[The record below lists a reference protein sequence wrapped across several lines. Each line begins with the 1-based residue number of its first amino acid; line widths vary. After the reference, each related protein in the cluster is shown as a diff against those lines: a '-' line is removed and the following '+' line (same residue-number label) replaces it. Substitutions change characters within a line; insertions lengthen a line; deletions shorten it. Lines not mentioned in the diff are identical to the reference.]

1 VVALREPQCDN
12 FYFFIMTTPYF
23 PFSKI
28 VGQDRLK
35 EALLL
40 NAINPAIG
48 GVLIFGEKG
57 TAKSTAVRGLKKLLD
72 GDDSVPLVEM
82 PLSAT
87 EEMVVGSIDISK
99 TLKTQETQVEYGL
112 LHKAHGGILY
122 IDEANLLEDHLVNAV
137 LDSAA
142 MGVNRIER
150 EGISHEHPAKFILI
164 GTMNPEE
171 GELRPQFL
179 DRFGISV
186 QVKTEKDLYLR
197 KMIVTRRLSWESD
210 PQSFIESA
218 KEEDESFQQTINKG
232 KEYLPLVQ
240 MPDTMLDLAVQL
252 VLQSGAEG
260 HRADLVIV
268 KTAKTL
274 SALNGRMEV
283 TEADVY
289 RAAEYAL
296 NHRGDYTPP
305 PEAPDDNNESSE
317 EKESPES
324 DQNESPLEPNP
335 NSSFQAEQTPEPQQF
350 ETLDLVMESM
360 NASNSGKTSRKK
372 ESASLGKTRGYTNE
386 KKSAG
391 LNAGV
396 AFFHTIVNGIRKGK
410 RRLDEID
417 SRDLRFKRKLSGLR
431 ELHLL
436 VLDAS
441 ASMGTKKRL
450 SYAKGLAQRILK
462 RDYEKKNYV
471 AVVTAQGNDANVLLK
486 PTRNFLKTEQVLNSV
501 TAKGKTPLLHA
512 INKALELGKKFRKRT
527 TDSTQ
532 LLAVV
537 SDGRVNVPFFGTT
550 TDDMISLGESIRKLG
565 VNSVVVDS
573 NSRFNSSFLLKKMA
587 RLFDG
592 RYLSME
598 EAQSQKRVAVN

>member
-1 VVALREPQCDN
+1 
-12 FYFFIMTTPYF
+12 MTTPYF

-57 TAKSTAVRGLKKLLD
+57 TAKSTAVRGLKKLLE
-72 GDDSVPLVEM
+72 GGGENSVPLVEM

-87 EEMVVGSIDISK
+87 EEMVVGTIDIPK
-99 TLKTQETQVEYGL
+99 TLKTQETHVEYGL

-122 IDEANLLEDHLVNAV
+122 IDEANLLEDHLVNSV

-186 QVKTEKDLYLR
+186 QVKTETDLYLR

-218 KEEDESFQQTINKG
+218 TEEEESFRQTIVKG
-232 KEYLPLVQ
+232 KEYLSLVQ
-240 MPDTMLDLAVQL
+240 MSDPMLELAIQL
-252 VLQSGAEG
+252 AIQAGAEG

-274 SALNGRMEV
+274 AAYNGRMEV
-283 TEADVY
+283 TQADVY

-305 PEAPDDNNESSE
+305 PEAPDD
-317 EKESPES
+317 EKESPE
-324 DQNESPLEPNP
+324 DNEAPEDNQDESPLEPNP
-335 NSSFQAEQTPEPQQF
+335 NSSFQAEQLPEPEKF
-350 ETLDLVMESM
+350 ETLDLIMESM

-372 ESASLGKTRGYTNE
+372 ENASLGKTRGYADNE
-386 KKSAG
+386 KAAG
-391 LNAGV
+391 PNAGV

-410 RRLDEID
+410 RRLNEID
-417 SRDLRFKRKLSGLR
+417 SRDLRFKRKISGLR

-441 ASMGTKKRL
+441 ASMGTQKRL
-450 SYAKGLAQRILK
+450 AYAKGLAQRILK

-471 AVVTAQGNDANVLLK
+471 AVVTAQGNNANVLLK
-486 PTRNFLKTEQVLNSV
+486 PTRNFLKIEKVLTAV
-501 TAKGKTPLLHA
+501 TARGKTPLLHA
-512 INKALELGKKFRKRT
+512 LAKALELGKKFRKSA

-537 SDGRVNVPFFGTT
+537 SDGRVNVPFKGTVNE
-550 TDDMISLGESIRKLG
+550 DLSFFSESVCKLG
-565 VNSVVVDS
+565 INSVVVDS
-573 NSRFNSSFLLKKMA
+573 NGRFSSSFLLKKMA
-587 RLFDG
+587 RLFEG

-598 EAQSQKRVAVN
+598 DAQNQKRVAIG